1 MRPAR
6 LAKDEGMV
14 QAVFFD
20 FYNTLVQFTPMLDEI
35 QQSSC
40 RELGLTVTKRGIR
53 RGYSAAD
60 EFMNDENAVK
70 HLADRT
76 EEERAQF
83 FIEYERLV
91 LRGAGLEV
99 SARLAEQVWQ
109 MAIQVP
115 KQFDLFDDV
124 EPALELLKAR
134 GVVMGVISN
143 LRQDRDQVSKDLGLD
158 KYLSFW
164 VTSEEVKATKP
175 HDPIFRAAIEK
186 AGVPPGESVHVGDQY
201 KSDVLGARAA
211 GIIPVLLDRDGWHAD
226 VGDCARIERLPELN
240 ELLEGELTA

>member
-1 MRPAR
+1 
-6 LAKDEGMV
+6 MV
-14 QAVFFD
+14 RAVFFD
-20 FYNTLVQFTPMLDEI
+20 FYNTLVQFTPQLDEI

-60 EFMNDENAVK
+60 EFMNDENAIK
-70 HLADRT
+70 HLSDRT
-76 EEERAQF
+76 EEERKQF
-83 FIEYERLV
+83 FIEYERMV

-99 SARLAEQVWQ
+99 SSRLAEQVWE
-109 MAIQVP
+109 MAIEVP

-134 GVVMGVISN
+134 GVIMGVISN
-143 LRQDRDQVSKDLGLD
+143 LRQDRDQVSKELGLD

-175 HDPIFRAAIEK
+175 HAPIFRAAIEK
-186 AGVPPGESVHVGDQY
+186 SGVPPGESVHVGDQY

-211 GIIPVLLDRDGWHAD
+211 GIIPVLLDRDGWHPG
-226 VGDCARIERLPELN
+226 VGDCARIEKLPELD
-240 ELLEGELTA
+240 ELLNGELSA

>member
-1 MRPAR
+1 
-6 LAKDEGMV
+6 MV
-14 QAVFFD
+14 RAVFFD
-20 FYNTLVQFTPMLDEI
+20 FYNTLVQFTPQLDEI

-40 RELGLTVTKRGIR
+40 RELGLTVAKRGIR

-60 EFMNDENAVK
+60 EFMNDENAIK
-70 HLADRT
+70 HLSDRT
-76 EEERAQF
+76 EEERKQF
-83 FIEYERLV
+83 FIEYERMV

-99 SARLAEQVWQ
+99 SSRLAEQVWE
-109 MAIQVP
+109 MAIEVP

-134 GVVMGVISN
+134 GVIMGVISN
-143 LRQDRDQVSKDLGLD
+143 LRQDRDQVSKELGLD

-175 HDPIFRAAIEK
+175 HAPIFRAAIEK
-186 AGVPPGESVHVGDQY
+186 SGVPPGESVHVGDQY

-211 GIIPVLLDRDGWHAD
+211 GIIPVLLDRDGWHPG
-226 VGDCARIERLPELN
+226 VGDCARIEKLPELD
-240 ELLEGELTA
+240 ELLNGELSA

>member
-1 MRPAR
+1 
-6 LAKDEGMV
+6 MV
-14 QAVFFD
+14 RAVFFD
-20 FYNTLVQFTPMLDEI
+20 FYNTLVRFTPQLDEI

-40 RELGLTVTKRGIR
+40 RELGLSVTKRGIR

-60 EFMNDENAVK
+60 EFMNDENAIK
-70 HLADRT
+70 HLSDRT
-76 EEERAQF
+76 EEERDQF

-99 SARLAEQVWQ
+99 SSRLAEQVWQ
-109 MAIQVP
+109 MAIMVP
-115 KQFDLFDDV
+115 KQFCLFDDV

-134 GVVMGVISN
+134 GVITGVISN
-143 LRQDRDQVSKDLGLD
+143 LRQDREQVSKDLGLD

-164 VTSEEVKATKP
+164 VTSEEVQATKP
-175 HDPIFRAAIEK
+175 HPPIFRAAIEK

-211 GIIPVLLDRDGWHAD
+211 GIIPVLLDRDGWRPD
-226 VGDCARIERLPELN
+226 TTDCARIESLPELD
-240 ELLEGELTA
+240 ELLDGKLSA